1 MFLGRVKGGADSLI
15 KNIKDTSALM
25 LKGANQHPI
34 VHLTSKLL
42 VSVVPD
48 EKNAPILRDTLDKE
62 HNESYLI
69 FNLSGVSYDVS
80 VFHGRVAD
88 LIWPRSRGTPDFLK
102 MLDMCK
108 QLDSWLQADECNVV
122 VLQDLP
128 DLASSVYLIAAYFLY
143 CGLFS
148 NIRSIGAYLTTH
160 LSLPGKLTLLPS
172 LKRYYGYIAYLV
184 KNPDNNRPH
193 KNRVCINKI
202 RISPCSFAEDCEIV
216 VEIICRDGVVYSSQE
231 EGGLLLAAENAVEF
245 QMTAHVESDIQIRIH
260 SPNTKGF
267 SVTTTNRTL
276 VCTLHLY
283 CGYMQSDSGRLRFL
297 RKEFDSIS
305 TSSYRLQD
313 LSMLMS
319 FEVLEQE
326 FICPIQSV
334 IPKLTN
340 PPPCCSSK
348 EECRSFQQLYE
359 LRIGNRT
366 SLTSEKSDLPP
377 RPSPPGNTDV
387 PLISIDS
394 EMPPQETARPAH
406 TSRPKF
412 RDTMDDDSSS
422 SSSSSSDTSSDEEAL
437 SMGHKNEPLIGH
449 EYELNPHF
457 KGNASPTPPAQQTHQ
472 DTFEQPLI
480 GQEYEFNPH
489 FKGNASPTPPAQ
501 QTRQDTFEQPLIET
515 SDDVTMN
522 LINTAPDQ
530 LEQPEVTS
538 QQPLIPGMSDVTPAT
553 TSGLDDL
560 FTNDIHPPVSTNVD
574 ILSTDISTYTDP
586 VMQTQE
592 TLTKPVKSNDPWD
605 AFNMTSLSSK
615 SDNFFENPS
624 AQGYASA
631 PKESAPVSTKQPSA
645 KPNYLFATTAQPQ
658 VRKKGDP
665 FGEILKDT
673 GFPQHKDEPH
683 TLHEMNKSNLV
694 QAIGDPDKVRVM
706 EWSKSK
712 QGNIRGLL
720 SSLDDMTWEGVRWK
734 QMGMHDLMEPNQV
747 KKAYLKASLA
757 FHPDKHIDSL
767 NQNLARL
774 IVIELNEAHTRFEN
788 GEGAHRTF

>member
-1 MFLGRVKGGADSLI
+1 MFLGRVKGGADNLI

-34 VHLTSKLL
+34 VHLTSKLI

-48 EKNAPILRDTLDKE
+48 EKNAPMLRDALDKE

-88 LIWPRSRGTPDFLK
+88 LIWPRNRGTPEFLK
-102 MLDMCK
+102 ILDMCK
-108 QLDSWLQADECNVV
+108 QLDAWLQADKCNVV

-128 DLASSVYLIAAYFLY
+128 DLVSTVYLITAYFLY

-148 NIRSIGAYLTTH
+148 NIRAIGTYLTTH
-160 LSLPGKLTLLPS
+160 LPVPTKLTLLPS
-172 LKRYYGYIAYLV
+172 LKRYYGYISHLV
-184 KNPDNNRPH
+184 KNTDSNRPH
-193 KNRVCINKI
+193 KNRLSINKI
-202 RISPCSFAEDCEIV
+202 RISPCSFAEDSEIV
-216 VEIICRDGVVYSSQE
+216 VEIICRDGVVYSSQG
-231 EGGLLLAAENAVEF
+231 EGGVLLAAENAVEF
-245 QMTAHVESDIQIRIH
+245 QMAAHVESDIQIRIH
-260 SPNTKGF
+260 SPSTKGF
-267 SVTTTNRTL
+267 SVTTANKTL
-276 VCTLHLY
+276 VCSLHLY
-283 CGYMQSDSGRLRFL
+283 CGYMQSESGRLRFL
-297 RKEFDSIS
+297 RKEFDSVS

-313 LSMLMS
+313 LSMILS

-348 EECRSFQQLYE
+348 EECKSFQQLYE

-366 SLTSEKSDLPP
+366 SQASEKSDPPP
-377 RPSPPGNTDV
+377 RPSPPGTTDV
-387 PLISIDS
+387 PLISIGS
-394 EMPPQETARPAH
+394 EAPPSQETTRPAPT

-412 RDTMDDDSSS
+412 RDTMDNDSSS
-422 SSSSSSDTSSDEEAL
+422 SSSSSSDSSSDEEAL
-437 SMGHKNEPLIGH
+437 SMGHKVDPLIGH
-449 EYELNPHF
+449 EYEFNPHF
-457 KGNASPTPPAQQTHQ
+457 RGDASPTPPTHQ
-472 DTFEQPLI
+472 NTF
-480 GQEYEFNPH
+480 
-489 FKGNASPTPPAQ
+489 
-501 QTRQDTFEQPLIET
+501 DQPLIET
-515 SDDVTMN
+515 SDDVTVD
-522 LINTAPDQ
+522 LVDTAPDPQ
-530 LEQPEVTS
+530 EQPEMTS
-538 QQPLIPGMSDVTPAT
+538 QEPLIPGMSDTTPAT
-553 TSGLDDL
+553 TSGLDEL
-560 FTNDIHPPVSTNVD
+560 FTNNTIPVSTNVD
-574 ILSTDISTYTDP
+574 ILSSDNSSTFTDP

-592 TLTKPVKSNDPWD
+592 TVTKPVKSSDPWD
-605 AFNMTSLSSK
+605 ALNLTSLSSK

-624 AQGYASA
+624 AQGYPTA
-631 PKESAPVSTKQPSA
+631 PKESVPMSTQQPSG

-658 VRKKGDP
+658 SRKKGDP

-673 GFPQHKDEPH
+673 GFPQHVEESH
-683 TLHEMNKSNLV
+683 TLDEMNKSNLV
-694 QAIGDPDKVRVM
+694 QAIGDPEKVQVM

-720 SSLDDMTWEGVRWK
+720 SSLHEMSWEGVRWK
-734 QMGMHDLMEPNQV
+734 QMGMHELMEPNQV

-757 FHPDKHIDSL
+757 FHPDKHINSP

-788 GEGAHRTF
+788 GEGSHRTF

>member
-25 LKGANQHPI
+25 LKGTIQHPI

-42 VSVVPD
+42 VSVIPD
-48 EKNAPILRDTLDKE
+48 EKNASLLRDTLDKE

-88 LIWPRSRGTPDFLK
+88 LIWPRNRGMPEFLK

-108 QLDSWLQADECNVV
+108 QLDAWLQADTCNVV

-128 DLASSVYLIAAYFLY
+128 DLASSVYLVTAYFLY

-148 NIRSIGAYLTTH
+148 SIRSIGTYLTTH
-160 LSLPGKLTLLPS
+160 LPIPGKLTLLPS
-172 LKRYYGYIAYLV
+172 LKRYYGYIAHLV
-184 KNPDNNRPH
+184 KNPDSNRPH
-193 KNRVCINKI
+193 KNRLSINKI
-202 RISPCSFAEDCEIV
+202 RISPCSFAEDSEIV

-231 EGGLLLAAENAVEF
+231 EGGILLAAENAVEF

-260 SPNTKGF
+260 SPNSKGF

-276 VCTLHLY
+276 VCSLHLY
-283 CGYMQSDSGRLRFL
+283 CGYMQSDSGCLRFL

-313 LSMLMS
+313 MSMIMS

-348 EECRSFQQLYE
+348 QECNSFQQLYE

-366 SLTSEKSDLPP
+366 SQTSAKSDPP
-377 RPSPPGNTDV
+377 TRPSPPMTTDV
-387 PLISIDS
+387 PLISIYS
-394 EMPPQETARPAH
+394 ETPSQETARP
-406 TSRPKF
+406 TLTTRPKF
-412 RDTMDDDSSS
+412 KDTMDEDSSS
-422 SSSSSSDTSSDEEAL
+422 SSSSSSDSSSDEEAL
-437 SMGHKNEPLIGH
+437 SMTPKDVLIAH
-449 EYELNPHF
+449 EYEFNPHF
-457 KGNASPTPPAQQTHQ
+457 RENPSPTPPAQQAHQ
-472 DTFEQPLI
+472 DTYQ
-480 GQEYEFNPH
+480 
-489 FKGNASPTPPAQ
+489 
-501 QTRQDTFEQPLIET
+501 QPLIET
-515 SDDVTMN
+515 SDDITIDTYQQP
-522 LINTAPDQ
+522 LIETSDDITIDTYQQPLIETSDDITIDLIDTAPDQ
-530 LEQPEVTS
+530 QKQTEMTS
-538 QQPLIPGMSDVTPAT
+538 QEPLIPGLSAT
-553 TSGLDDL
+553 TSDLDDL
-560 FTNDIHPPVSTNVD
+560 YTNSVPVSTNVD
-574 ILSTDISTYTDP
+574 ILSSDNSSTYTAP

-592 TLTKPVKSNDPWD
+592 TATKPVKSNDPWD

-615 SDNFFENPS
+615 SDDFFENPS
-624 AQGYASA
+624 TQGYASA
-631 PKESAPVSTKQPSA
+631 PKESAPVSTKQSSG

-658 VRKKGDP
+658 GRKKGDP

-673 GFPQHKDEPH
+673 GFPQHKEESH
-683 TLHEMNKSNLV
+683 TLDEMNKSNLAQV
-694 QAIGDPDKVRVM
+694 IGEPDKVQVM

-720 SSLDDMTWEGVRWK
+720 SSLHEMSWEGVRWK
-734 QMGMHDLMEPNQV
+734 QTGMHDLMEPNQV

-757 FHPDKHIDSL
+757 FHPDKHIDSP

-788 GEGAHRTF
+788 GEGLHRTF